1 MWKSSK
7 IIWTANIGGCWP
19 DDVPYYCDTLLR
31 VQPTVAGKLAIS
43 LHPQF
48 VVHVLTA
55 MAASSTVRVACGLLP
70 IPKRPGWGGT
80 VLASV
85 FGRRRHFAV
94 GALVWQEH
102 DSRVMVSEMVQA
114 DEAR

>member
-1 MWKSSK
+1 MWKPSK

-48 VVHVLTA
+48 VVRVDRNGCFFDGSCGVWATA
-55 MAASSTVRVACGLLP
+55 DSKETRLGWNGASLCIWEAPALCCRRSC
-70 IPKRPGWGGT
+70 
-80 VLASV
+80 LA
-85 FGRRRHFAV
+85 R
-94 GALVWQEH
+94 
-102 DSRVMVSEMVQA
+102 
-114 DEAR
+114 AR